1 MLGSVI
7 AAFISGEAS
16 NMARR
21 ARRAM
26 IVYVLAGLAGLVGIG
41 FLVAA
46 GYIAA
51 AERFG
56 AVETAA
62 GFGVGFLL
70 VAALIIG
77 ISGLSD
83 RRRSRREADRR
94 SFDLASIAAAA
105 AISLLPSML
114 RGRAGI
120 AAVVWPVLAVLAY
133 AIYRENTTPDKGDEP
148 SE

>member
-1 MLGSVI
+1 MLRSLI

-21 ARRAM
+21 ARRA
-26 IVYVLAGLAGLVGIG
+26 IVAYLMAGLAGLVGLG

-46 GYIAA
+46 GYLVV

-56 AVETAA
+56 SVEAAV

-70 VAALIIG
+70 VAGLIVG
-77 ISGLSD
+77 IYGLSS
-83 RRRSRREADRR
+83 RRRKRKAADRR
-94 SFDLASIAAAA
+94 SLDIASIVAAAVV
-105 AISLLPSML
+105 SLLPSL
-114 RGRAGI
+114 VRGRAGV

-133 AIYRENTTPDKGDEP
+133 AIYRENTAPDEGDKPAE
-148 SE
+148 

>member
-1 MLGSVI
+1 
-7 AAFISGEAS
+7 
-16 NMARR
+16 MARR

-26 IVYVLAGLAGLVGIG
+26 IAYVLAGLAGLVGIG

-46 GYIAA
+46 AYIAA

-56 AVETAA
+56 AVETAV
-62 GFGVGFLL
+62 GFGIGFLL
-70 VAALIIG
+70 VAGLIFG
-77 ISGLSD
+77 IYGLSA
-83 RRRSRREADRR
+83 RRRSRRAANRR
-94 SFDLASIAAAA
+94 SLDIASIVAAAA
-105 AISLLPSML
+105 VSLLPSLL

-133 AIYRENTTPDKGDEP
+133 AIYRENTAPDEGDEP